1 MDLSNITNTLKK
13 KIIEALKN
21 GMTPTS
27 NGTTIMGYSTD
38 GTDVFNEYPVI
49 RVIPAT
55 IGREVDSLTRR
66 YTYTPT
72 FTISIYLSL
81 ADDKYPS
88 GEVIDTLMELVDKVY
103 DVLDETDFGAG
114 VAVGDVKILAQSSI
128 ISEINTIESK
138 TGTAVFCDI
147 QYPIAVSVG
156 L

>member
-1 MDLSNITNTLKK
+1 MDLTNITNTLKN
-13 KIIEALKN
+13 KIITALRN
-21 GMTPTS
+21 GLTPTS
-27 NGTTIMGYSTD
+27 NGTTVMGFSTD
-38 GTDVFNEYPVI
+38 ATDSFDAYPVI

-55 IGREVDSLTRR
+55 IGREVDSLARR

-72 FTISIYLSL
+72 YTISIYLNMK
-81 ADDKYPS
+81 DDDHPS

-103 DVLDETDFGAG
+103 DVLDSYDFESGLTRCK
-114 VAVGDVKILAQSSI
+114 VLAQSSI
-128 ISEINTIESK
+128 ISEINTVETK